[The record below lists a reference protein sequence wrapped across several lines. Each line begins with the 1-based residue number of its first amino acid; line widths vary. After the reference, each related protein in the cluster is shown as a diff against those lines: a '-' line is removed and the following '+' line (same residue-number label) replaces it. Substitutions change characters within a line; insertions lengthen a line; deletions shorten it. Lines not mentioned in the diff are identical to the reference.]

1 MTNTTSLPASIVSLL
16 MIAVGFFAPDEASG
30 QSKAQGLSGRGLA
43 WSCPVEVTH
52 FCSKE
57 TCNTQRRRD
66 ATFVIDFA
74 AERYRFCAE
83 SGLATDQKCTEW
95 KRMQHWTYGDYTFIG
110 DSIGDQLF
118 EVLNDGSRFI
128 QAQGVVGGNTLVRYG
143 RCERR

>member
-1 MTNTTSLPASIVSLL
+1 MNNKLSLPGAVASLVIVAAGC
-16 MIAVGFFAPDEASG
+16 IPPGEAFAQP
-30 QSKAQGLSGRGLA
+30 KAQGLSARGLA
-43 WSCPVEVTH
+43 RSCSVEVTH
-52 FCSKE
+52 FCSTE
-57 TCNTQRRRD
+57 TCKTQRRRD

-83 SGLATDQKCTEW
+83 SGVKDQKCTNW
-95 KRMQHWTYGDYTFIG
+95 KHMQYWTYGEYTFIG

-128 QAQGVVGGNTLVRYG
+128 QAQGVAGGSTLVRYG

>member
-1 MTNTTSLPASIVSLL
+1 MSWNARTGKKQIQDANEIQKKVEDDLKKDKPQDASPKI
-16 MIAVGFFAPDEASG
+16 D
-30 QSKAQGLSGRGLA
+30 
-43 WSCPVEVTH
+43 
-52 FCSKE
+52 
-57 TCNTQRRRD
+57 D
-66 ATFVIDFA
+66 VIDFA